1 MIIIIFLD
9 VLTKIT
15 SRKIKNFTLLM
26 NSPST
31 VFLRTYG
38 KSHILKMLS
47 SKTMIQMRKGK

>member
-26 NSPST
+26 NSSST